1 MFSNTSHRGPIQ
13 PSTAMQATG
22 RHYTMEVYGTK
33 PNGQRY
39 KLTVTQWSAD
49 REAHKLPA
57 QFANMGK
64 TTMRVAN
71 KGEC

>member
-33 PNGQRY
+33 PNWQRY

-49 REAHKLPA
+49 RDAHKLPA

-64 TTMRVAN
+64 TTMRVARR
-71 KGEC
+71 GEY

>member
-1 MFSNTSHRGPIQ
+1 
-13 PSTAMQATG
+13 MQATG
-22 RHYTMEVYGTK
+22 RHYITEVYGTK

-57 QFANMGK
+57 QFTGMGK
-64 TTMRVAN
+64 TTMQAAN